1 MGAAVYGVLVAA
13 QGFGAWA
20 ILAAMIV
27 AVPVYAVALAGFGG
41 LTKEDLEDIPFIGAE
56 CWQWAGVLVILNKRA

>member
-1 MGAAVYGVLVAA
+1 
-13 QGFGAWA
+13 
-20 ILAAMIV
+20 MIV

>member
-27 AVPVYAVALAGFGG
+27 AVPVYAIAWQASAALPKKTWRTFLLSAQSAGSGQAFW
-41 LTKEDLEDIPFIGAE
+41 LF
-56 CWQWAGVLVILNKRA
+56 